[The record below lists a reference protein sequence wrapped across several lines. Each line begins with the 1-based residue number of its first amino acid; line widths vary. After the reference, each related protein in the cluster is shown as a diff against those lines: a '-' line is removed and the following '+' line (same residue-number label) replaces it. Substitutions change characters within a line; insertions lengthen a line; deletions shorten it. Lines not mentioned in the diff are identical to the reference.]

1 MRGVSTYRCY
11 QQARDTAWRALM
23 HLPPQMPVDVEALAR
38 RAGAEVLTFPDREEQ
53 PRLWEAVRKAGAQDC
68 VSLRVDG
75 RWYLLIRERALD
87 ESQRRFAIAHELGH
101 LLLRHGTRPILPGVR
116 AFQSRENA
124 GDVLDEP
131 QSLDDY
137 AADIFAVR
145 LLAPACVLHALHV
158 ENASDIQR
166 ICGLPSRAAQLR
178 SERMALLN
186 DRDAYMT
193 HPLERK
199 VMAHFLSFVEE
210 SNRGAVAP
218 PPAAGAL
225 PLAIPLPDG
234 ARERL
239 FTRRLRPSL
248 YGLAGVVAAAILWM
262 LFR

>member
-11 QQARDTAWRALM
+11 RQARDTAWRALM
-23 HLPPQMPVDVEALAR
+23 HLPPRLPAEVEALAR
-38 RAGAEVLTFPDREEQ
+38 KTGVEVLPFPDREQQ

-75 RWYLLIRERALD
+75 RWYLLIREGALD
-87 ESQRRFAIAHELGH
+87 ESRRRFAIAHELGH
-101 LLLRHGTRPILPGVR
+101 LLLRHGTRAISPGVR

-145 LLAPACVLHALHV
+145 LLAPACVLHALHA

-166 ICGLPSRAAQLR
+166 ICGLPPQAARLR
-178 SERMALLN
+178 GERMALLN

-199 VMAHFLSFVEE
+199 VMAHFLPFVEE
-210 SNRGAVAP
+210 SNRGAAP
-218 PPAAGAL
+218 GMPRPVLWARPAGKQAKRA
-225 PLAIPLPDG
+225 AI
-234 ARERL
+234 A
-239 FTRRLRPSL
+239 LRPWL
-248 YGLAGVVAAAILWM
+248 YLALGAAAAAVLWA
-262 LFR
+262 LIR